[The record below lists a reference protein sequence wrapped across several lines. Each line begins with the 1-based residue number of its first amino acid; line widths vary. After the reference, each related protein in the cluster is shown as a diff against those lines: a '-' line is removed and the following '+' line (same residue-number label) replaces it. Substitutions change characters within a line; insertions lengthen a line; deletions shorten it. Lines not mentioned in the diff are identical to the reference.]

1 MQQKSPLGST
11 RASGVLDRVRW
22 IEKTHGPDT
31 TQQAPRTRLKLP
43 KQFAEAQAEPTPMM
57 KPSELKPTIRSVEPA
72 PRCVDEMPSP
82 ALSETSTAY
91 AKSPAAPP
99 MRVPETVSSPKPSHP
114 APKPSHSTLVPVAPK
129 MAKSAT
135 LGHMASH
142 VAQPH
147 ASSYDDDML
156 YKNGYSSSSDI
167 DVADPVHVG
176 TRVDASEPV
185 LSATKT
191 LGGVRSRTRA
201 ARSRRFEKSQ
211 QATSNTSVHSNESE
225 HEPHAPPTLRSS
237 QSLTNMRA
245 EYDEESPSS
254 LLARLA
260 TRTANRPNVQDLVS
274 NRSGPKFV
282 KRSHHYNASP
292 FKNES
297 PALSFSNTWA
307 RSERRFK

>member
-31 TQQAPRTRLKLP
+31 TQQAPRTRLRLP

-57 KPSELKPTIRSVEPA
+57 KPAEPA
-72 PRCVDEMPSP
+72 PRRVDEMPSP

-99 MRVPETVSSPKPSHP
+99 MRVPETVSSPKPSLP
-114 APKPSHSTLVPVAPK
+114 APKPSPHSMPKPSHPTLVPVAPK

-135 LGHMASH
+135 LGHMSSH

-147 ASSYDDDML
+147 ASSYDDDVL

-167 DVADPVHVG
+167 DAADPVHVG
-176 TRVDASEPV
+176 TRVDAEPV
-185 LSATKT
+185 LSAAKT
-191 LGGVRSRTRA
+191 LGGVRSRIRA
-201 ARSRRFEKSQ
+201 ARSRRFGKSQ
-211 QATSNTSVHSNESE
+211 QATSNVSVHSNESE
-225 HEPHAPPTLRSS
+225 HEPQAPPTLRSS

-297 PALSFSNTWA
+297 PAPSFSNTWA

>member
-31 TQQAPRTRLKLP
+31 TTQAPRARLRLP
-43 KQFAEAQAEPTPMM
+43 KQFAEAEPTPMM
-57 KPSELKPTIRSVEPA
+57 KPAESVQ
-72 PRCVDEMPSP
+72 PRRVDEMPSP
-82 ALSETSTAY
+82 ALSETSTAC

-99 MRVPETVSSPKPSHP
+99 MRVPELISSPKPSHP
-114 APKPSHSTLVPVAPK
+114 APKPSHSTPVVPVAPK

-135 LGHMASH
+135 LGHMARPSL
-142 VAQPH
+142 VQPQ
-147 ASSYDDDML
+147 ASSYDDDLL

-167 DVADPVHVG
+167 DAVDPVHVG

-185 LSATKT
+185 LYATKT

-201 ARSRRFEKSQ
+201 ARSRRFGKSQ
-211 QATSNTSVHSNESE
+211 QATSNVSVHSNESE
-225 HEPHAPPTLRSS
+225 HEAPPTLRSS
-237 QSLTNMRA
+237 QSLTNIHA

-297 PALSFSNTWA
+297 PAPSFANTWG